1 MNRFTSLLGIL
12 ALLAFAGPVAAQEET
27 PPAAEET
34 PDSVAP
40 ETPDAI
46 AEETPD
52 TAEVASTHD
61 WEFALQPN
69 DPSMNATATV
79 LVTEGDPENTFVV
92 EIAGLPPI
100 DDLDTDTRDVNAY
113 TVWIAPNKDQVQES
127 TLAGALSVDPEGN
140 ATFEGTTELDTF
152 GILILATE
160 NGAPTALSGL
170 PVLTGIP
177 AAEAAEAAAET
188 AEEAAETAEEAAD
201 TAEEAAEEAEEAAE
215 EAPAE
220 QPIPAPEPEPGM
232 EPDPGMEPEP
242 DTYPE
247 PETPPQAETPQS

>member
-12 ALLAFAGPVAAQEET
+12 ALLVFAGPVAAQEET

-34 PDSVAP
+34 PDTVAP
-40 ETPDAI
+40 ETPDDVAG
-46 AEETPD
+46 ETPD

-69 DPSMNATATV
+69 DASMTATATV

-140 ATFEGTTELDTF
+140 ATFEGTTGLDTF

-177 AAEAAEAAAET
+177 APQAG
-188 AEEAAETAEEAAD
+188 AAD
-201 TAEEAAEEAEEAAE
+201 AVPQAE
-215 EAPAE
+215 PGV
-220 QPIPAPEPEPGM
+220 EPEPAV
-232 EPDPGMEPEP
+232 EPDPGMEHPEP
-242 DTYPE
+242 GVEPEPGLEPEPAVEPDSDTYPE
-247 PETPPQAETPQS
+247 PETSPQAETPQS

>member
-1 MNRFTSLLGIL
+1 MNRFTSLLGVL
-12 ALLAFAGPVAAQEET
+12 ALLAFAAPIAAQEET

-34 PDSVAP
+34 PDTVAP
-40 ETPDAI
+40 ETPDTV

-52 TAEVASTHD
+52 TVEVASTHD

-69 DPSMNATATV
+69 DATMEATATV

-92 EIAGLPPI
+92 EVAGLPPV

-127 TLAGALSVDPEGN
+127 ALAGALSVDPEGN
-140 ATFEGTTELDTF
+140 ATFEGTTDLDTF

-160 NGAPTALSGL
+160 NGAPTALSGV

-177 AAEAAEAAAET
+177 APEAG
-188 AEEAAETAEEAAD
+188 AAD
-201 TAEEAAEEAEEAAE
+201 
-215 EAPAE
+215 EAPQAE
-220 QPIPAPEPEPGM
+220 PGVEPEPQPGMEPGVEPQPEPGVEPEPGIEPEPGVEP
-232 EPDPGMEPEP
+232 EPDPGMETAP
-242 DTYPE
+242 DPDRYPE
-247 PETPPQAETPQS
+247 PETRRPYMETSGS